1 MHKTCNVVWQW
12 DLANKGRGY
21 KENTEEWNEDVE
33 MDDRSE
39 FKWKEK

>member
-1 MHKTCNVVWQW
+1 MQW
-12 DLANKGRGY
+12 DMVNNDRGY
-21 KENTEEWNEDVE
+21 KENAEEWNEDIE